1 MNISDF
7 DDLLCAARGQPE
19 PQRLL
24 FVFANA
30 ELPDAAT
37 PAQRARFEAGGG
49 GGKNLSNKDPADKA
63 ISLSSQQ
70 RRILAGANFLPEEI
84 NAIERVLNE
93 AGIEAV
99 LRGIDDETQRKT
111 VSNLFKAGVSLEKV
125 EEEKRVELETEMKK
139 KFTTDELFEISK
151 KLGFAKWWSNK
162 TADINRMFELVN
174 NEQLEEELREK

>member
-1 MNISDF
+1 
-7 DDLLCAARGQPE
+7 
-19 PQRLL
+19 
-24 FVFANA
+24 
-30 ELPDAAT
+30 
-37 PAQRARFEAGGG
+37 
-49 GGKNLSNKDPADKA
+49 
-63 ISLSSQQ
+63 
-70 RRILAGANFLPEEI
+70 LPEEI